1 MSRKMIFMLLSPV
14 WGLIREMKGNFEHL
28 VHETRPRTCGRMV
41 FKFIKKQTKSEN
53 HEFCEDLVISYVQ
66 AVVKNWEGFAQSY
79 HVQCLQTEV
88 SQKKNYSVV
97 KASVRFGVKVMV
109 ELGFDFITFCIG
121 NREHRLI
128 HV

>member
-14 WGLIREMKGNFEHL
+14 WGLIREMKWNFEHL

-41 FKFIKKQTKSEN
+41 FKFLKKQMKSKN
-53 HEFCEDLVISYVQ
+53 HEFCEDLVISYVE
-66 AVVKNWEGFAQSY
+66 AMVKNWEGFAQSY
-79 HVQCLQTEV
+79 HVQCLQTKI
-88 SQKKNYSVV
+88 SQKKNCTVE
-97 KASVRFGVKVMV
+97 KDSVRFGVKVTV
-109 ELGFDFITFCIG
+109 ELRFDFKNFCIG

>member
-1 MSRKMIFMLLSPV
+1 MSRKNIFMLLSPV

-28 VHETRPRTCGRMV
+28 VHENRPRTCGRMV

-109 ELGFDFITFCIG
+109 ELGFEFKTFCIG